1 MKSALRGLFFLVF
14 VVTFSFAQQ
23 TPRVVSFDA
32 AVQIALERNLSV
44 IQQKNIFEGQQSG
57 VTAAYGGLL
66 PTVGAN
72 GSWSRSQSRTENQF
86 LNGVAVPLANT
97 STSNYFR
104 TQVSADV
111 TLFNGFGNTSNINR
125 ATSNAVAA
133 EQNLYRARQN
143 TVFQAQSLYLN
154 VQRNEDLVRVGEDNL
169 KRSQGQLDQIVEMN
183 HLGAKAI
190 ADVYRQQYQVGNDEL
205 ALIQAQNNF
214 EKAKADLILFL
225 GLDII
230 DYYQFSDPTIK
241 AEVDTAEFA
250 VLNAQYKDFQA
261 LTRQALSLRP
271 DYKSVIESMNAASSS
286 ITMAQSGYLPI
297 VNGSVAYGLS
307 AADINKLNDNKT
319 LSWGISVSVPLFN
332 GFQTDNQVQT
342 ARVTYRNAEAQMIQT
357 ERSVQVDIK
366 KALLDL
372 DAAMKQVDVS
382 QKNVLSA
389 NEDRKIQ
396 EEKYRLGAST
406 LLDLLTANANY
417 STALSNKINAVYNYI
432 TAKKNVD
439 LAVGTI
445 PY

>member
-1 MKSALRGLFFLVF
+1 MKSMLRSTFILFF
-14 VVTFSFAQQ
+14 VVSFSFAQE
-23 TPRVVSFDA
+23 TTRVVSIDA

-44 IQQKNIFEGQQSG
+44 IQQKNVADGQESN
-57 VTAAYGGLL
+57 VRAAYGALL
-66 PTVGAN
+66 PSVGAN
-72 GSWSRSQSRTENQF
+72 GSWSRSQSRTEYQF
-86 LNGVAVPLANT
+86 LNGIAVPLPNT

-104 TQVSADV
+104 TAVSADM
-111 TLFNGFGNTSNINR
+111 TLFNGFENTSNVNR

-133 EQNLYRARQN
+133 EQNLYRVRQS

-154 VQRNEDLVRVGEDNL
+154 VLRNDALVGVSEDNR
-169 KRSQGQLDQIVEMN
+169 KRSQRQLDQIVEMN
-183 HLGAKAI
+183 RLGARAI

-205 ALIQAQNNF
+205 VLIQAQNNF
-214 EKAKADLILFL
+214 EKAKADIILFL
-225 GLDII
+225 GLNVNDN
-230 DYYQFSDPTIK
+230 YQFSDPTIK
-241 AEVDTAEFA
+241 AEVDTAEFTL
-250 VLNAQYKDFQA
+250 LNAQYKDFQA
-261 LTRQALSLRP
+261 LTQQALSLRP
-271 DYKSVIESMNAASSS
+271 DYKGAIEEMNAASSS
-286 ITMAQSGYLPI
+286 ITMAQSGYFPT
-297 VNGSVAYGLS
+297 VNGSVSYGLS
-307 AADINKLNDNKT
+307 ASEINKLNDNRT
-319 LSWGISVSVPLFN
+319 LSWGINVSLPLFN

-342 ARVTYRNAEAQMIQT
+342 ARVSYKNAEAQMMQT

-382 QKNVLSA
+382 QKNVRSA
-389 NEDRKIQ
+389 DEDRKIQ

-417 STALSNKINAVYNYI
+417 STALSNKVNAVYNYI